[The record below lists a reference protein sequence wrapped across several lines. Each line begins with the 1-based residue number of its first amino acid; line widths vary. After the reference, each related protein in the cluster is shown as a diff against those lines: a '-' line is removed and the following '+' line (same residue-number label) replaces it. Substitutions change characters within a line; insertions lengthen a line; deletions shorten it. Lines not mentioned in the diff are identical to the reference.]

1 MRRIVNSSI
10 IIIACLMLISC
21 GKEAIDPKQPE
32 SGIGT
37 VEPTQQIDNREIV
50 QINSSG
56 NYGIYDMSGQFIKKV
71 NNNLIDSDYNT
82 DFKEL
87 NQSKD
92 FSTNAQ
98 LELELK
104 YIKIWDTEL
113 NTIYNKLQTK
123 LNLKENEELI
133 ESQKGWLKYH
143 MKESELVKQV
153 FYLRDSGQI
162 LGSQGKI
169 QIQQAIKGRLRER
182 TLELMEYYSMLGNNV
197 EFVYKGVN
205 N

>member
-1 MRRIVNSSI
+1 
-10 IIIACLMLISC
+10 MLISC